1 LPLPLRAWRR
11 EKAKG
16 AETASLKSFAMPG
29 WRRGASL
36 IDHHPLEFGM
46 IGLSWISPGSAK
58 ALSGF
63 H

>member
-1 LPLPLRAWRR
+1 VDWKSATAGAFLPLPLRAWRR

-29 WRRGASL
+29 
-36 IDHHPLEFGM
+36 
-46 IGLSWISPGSAK
+46 
-58 ALSGF
+58 ALGCLAE